1 MAAKASFIAPASER
15 AAWEGA
21 LEERL
26 TEAGFVVTSCEVSRD
41 GPWRIDV
48 FGETEDRQVA
58 GAIREAA
65 HVLGLAE
72 PSWTWET
79 LPDIDWVAENQRSF
93 QPFAVGPF
101 WVHPSHNAD
110 GMPAGL
116 LPLRI
121 DAGMAF
127 GTGTHATTS
136 GCLKMLA
143 TLDPAETAN
152 AVDVGCGSGILAI
165 AMAKLWQR
173 RVIGGDNDGEAVEVA
188 RENAILNGVSD
199 LCRFVHAIGLR
210 NGELQARLPYDLVV
224 ANILAGPLMELA
236 DSFSAA
242 IRPGGRALLSGLLL
256 EQADDVLAVYRRR
269 GFALER
275 HVDLETGGATWR
287 TLLVRRA
294 GA

>member
-1 MAAKASFIAPASER
+1 MVAKASFVAPAAER

-21 LEERL
+21 LEEQL

-41 GPWRIDV
+41 GPWRIEV
-48 FGETEDRQVA
+48 FGESEDRQVA
-58 GAIREAA
+58 EAIRRAA
-65 HVLGLAE
+65 RALGRSE

-93 QPFAVGPF
+93 KPFAVGPF
-101 WVHPSHNAD
+101 WVHPSHDAD

-136 GCLKMLA
+136 GCLKLLA
-143 TLDPAETAN
+143 TLDRADTAN

-165 AMAKLWQR
+165 AMAKLWR
-173 RVIGGDNDGEAVEVA
+173 RPVIGGDNDAEAVEVA
-188 RENAILNGVSD
+188 RENAVLNGVSD

-210 NGELQARLPYDLVV
+210 DDELQARLPYDLVV

-236 DSFSAA
+236 ASFSSAV
-242 IRPGGRALLSGLLL
+242 RPGGRALLSGLLL
-256 EQADDVLAVYRRR
+256 EQADDILAVYRRW
-269 GFALER
+269 GFAPER
-275 HVDLETGGATWR
+275 LIDLETGGAIWR
-287 TLLVRRA
+287 TLLVRRVA
-294 GA
+294 D